1 MFFLL
6 CLCLNETTS
15 FSQTPNYLVVLRSW
29 SSPFL
34 LTYASAFFY
43 PSLSRKNLWGSC
55 HSPILFSIIFMRQ
68 LSIYCVSVPNPP
80 FAVRCDTR
88 TRPYKH
94 SSLPASTALD
104 FVNRGHS
111 KATAAEDSLIR
122 VPVLHFKIH
131 YRNSVVLKDQFQLY
145 PQATLFPSD
154 SSIKFLCHRQPVCSC
169 DSHTLFN
176 DAEFQPGVGGEA
188 LS

>member
-1 MFFLL
+1 MKPLHFLKHLITLQSSDPEGFHFCLLVFLL
-6 CLCLNETTS
+6 S
-15 FSQTPNYLVVLRSW
+15 FILP
-29 SSPFL
+29 
-34 LTYASAFFY
+34 
-43 PSLSRKNLWGSC
+43 LSCKNLWGSC
-55 HSPILFSIIFMRQ
+55 HSPKLFSITFMWQ

-94 SSLPASTALD
+94 SSLPASTVLD

-111 KATAAEDSLIR
+111 KATAAEDILIR

-131 YRNSVVLKDQFQLY
+131 YRSSVVLKDQFQLY

-154 SSIKFLCHRQPVCSC
+154 SSIKCLCHRQPVCSC